1 MFGIDD
7 PEMRHVT
14 LEDPISRVSIRVEF
28 PDFPHLGL
36 WANQGEEYIC
46 IEPWQGMDDHEEQ
59 EPFDRKLGIVKLEP
73 GCKDK
78 RTITVT
84 PRIA

>member
-1 MFGIDD
+1 
-7 PEMRHVT
+7 
-14 LEDPISRVSIRVEF
+14 
-28 PDFPHLGL
+28 
-36 WANQGEEYIC
+36 
-46 IEPWQGMDDHEEQ
+46 MDDHEEQ